1 VTSDPVAAAAR
12 AAAARLGFQH
22 GPDLA
27 VDVETAL
34 HSRGGPAVAGA
45 LLRPGVAGSLIVSIA
60 SLAWSIYL
68 VLK

>member
-1 VTSDPVAAAAR
+1 VTSDLVAAAAR

-34 HSRGGPAVAGA
+34 HSRGTEQWPERYFDPV
-45 LLRPGVAGSLIVSIA
+45 
-60 SLAWSIYL
+60 SLAA
-68 VLK
+68 